1 MRSEVSTARPLS
13 LRQAAISGVIWLGAQ
28 SLGSRVLAFAS
39 QLLLAWFLAPADF
52 GKIGLAYTISGI
64 ASAFVSFGI
73 EDVLLHR
80 RKYLGRWEA
89 TGFWISLA
97 LGIAGMIIALI
108 AAHVSLDI
116 YRDPSLVPIVEILA
130 VSLPIGALSTIPSVR
145 LRAEM
150 NFRFLATYNIAENAA
165 MQSMVVVLAA
175 LGAGPYS
182 FAIPMP
188 ILACA
193 KAVLFWSKLGLISN
207 WRVKPVQVRYLLSR
221 GSASAGERLLIEL
234 VAQCDYILLG
244 LLTSQA
250 VVGLYFFAFRLAAQ
264 PIRLLAGSFQNVL
277 LAALAQ
283 LGSEP
288 GRQAQAAFRTARIL
302 AFVVV
307 PLSFMQAALARPFL
321 LAFFGT
327 KWEGSILLVQILS
340 LGLPFDAVSWVIGAF
355 LKARGEFQR
364 AFLFSLVF
372 APIFVLVVAIGCT
385 IASAEGAALAV
396 SGCYIVM
403 PIVFAAAV
411 FRRAAIPVRKS
422 IAIFVFPV
430 LLAAPTVGA
439 AVALSLLNLFTSNFL
454 VQVVGIGALGS
465 TFYVAATAVF
475 FPDVTMELVNLLPVG
490 RSLVMKLMPMRRN
503 WSFPS

>member
-1 MRSEVSTARPLS
+1 VSEALRRRS
-13 LRQAAISGVIWLGAQ
+13 LRQATISGVIWLGAQ
-28 SLGSRVLAFAS
+28 SLGSRVFAFAS

-64 ASAFVSFGI
+64 AGAFVGFGI

-130 VSLPIGALSTIPSVR
+130 ISLPIGALATIPSVR
-145 LRAEM
+145 LRSEM
-150 NFRFLATYNIAENAA
+150 NFRFLATYNLAENAA

-182 FAIPMP
+182 FAIPVP
-188 ILACA
+188 ILACI
-193 KAVLFWSKLGLISN
+193 KVLLFWSKVGVVGH
-207 WRVKPVQVRYLLSR
+207 WKVEPAQVRYLLSR
-221 GSASAGERLLIEL
+221 GSASAGERLLIEA
-234 VAQCDYILLG
+234 VAQCDYFLLG
-244 LLTSQA
+244 LLTTQA

-264 PIRLLAGSFQNVL
+264 PIRLLAGNFQNVL

-288 GRQAQAAFRTARIL
+288 ERQIYAAFRTARIL
-302 AFVVV
+302 AFIVV
-307 PLSFMQAALARPFL
+307 PLSFLQAAVARPFL
-321 LAFFGT
+321 LAFFGE

-355 LKARGEFQR
+355 LKSRGEFQR
-364 AFLFSLVF
+364 AFLFSLAF
-372 APIFVLVVAIGCT
+372 APIFIVAVAIGCW

-403 PIVFAAAV
+403 PVVFAAAV
-411 FRRAAIPVRKS
+411 FRRAGIPVRKS
-422 IAIFVFPV
+422 VKIFAFPV
-430 LLAAPTVGA
+430 VLAAPSIGA
-439 AVALSLLNLFTSNFL
+439 AFAVSLLNVFTTHFL
-454 VQVVGIGALGS
+454 IQVAGIGVLGS
-465 TFYVAATAVF
+465 TLYVVALASF
-475 FPDVTMELVNLLPVG
+475 FPDVAIELTNLMPAG
-490 RSLVMKLMPMRRN
+490 RGLIMKLMPGSMRRT
-503 WSFPS
+503 WSFLG